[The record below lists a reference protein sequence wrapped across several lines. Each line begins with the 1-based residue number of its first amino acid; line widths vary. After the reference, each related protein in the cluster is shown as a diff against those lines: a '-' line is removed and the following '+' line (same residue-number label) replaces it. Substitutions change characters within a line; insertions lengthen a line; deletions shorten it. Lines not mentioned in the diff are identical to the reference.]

1 MRIYWYLLSFIL
13 LTTACLNR
21 NNFSSDLAENDV
33 VQQGFQLTTQPL
45 PFDTTYT
52 KAVAKLYRG
61 NSFVASGAFIS
72 ERGLFITTYDPV
84 LNVVAGDQAQKSLLT
99 GFSAENLE
107 SEKPISGMSLLV
119 LMNERDVTQLFE
131 EQIPEGLNNAQISR
145 TKQRISQNI
154 VNAESQGRTDV
165 YVQLSEVAAGNRQIL
180 SIYKIINDLRLVW
193 SDAISDT
200 ESPFVNSE
208 ELFEAA
214 STKSSLVRAYVQPNG
229 QSAGYNTSNIP
240 YSPAAHFTFPATE
253 QPDQEVYMM
262 GFPERTFRLDTY
274 RAFNFYHNT
283 TNPAIINAYEAY
295 QQRLDHS
302 AESNTNFA
310 YGTLY
315 DRFNTALQVNQY
327 NAIQQEFVEEN
338 ILDLKSVEEFDFRL
352 WLQTDSTGNKAYR
365 DIFTFIDQAYD
376 IAEQNGASFYVTSY
390 ALRLGRLDDVAN
402 LIKQYYEETALAQT
416 DEEIENLQGQVLQQ
430 QQQILPTLDV
440 QSEIRFLSDI
450 LVFFHQ
456 LPESQQIPQ
465 IQQLFEDVE
474 ESNQQ
479 ETALAFL
486 ERQIPTTFLFDAAAT
501 QQAIENDTVY
511 NDSLF
516 TILDAILFVND
527 INRNDY
533 AIYLAYQQPAQ
544 QVLVKA
550 MQKRNGHVFP
560 DANNTLRYNKGYFK
574 EALNNRPEEYIL
586 TYNDFSARSPGS
598 VIFNQSGEL
607 LGLADHRVADNLIA
621 NYFFIKENAYFYSL
635 DTRTLANK
643 LEQETGNWVKEIAN

>member
-1 MRIYWYLLSFIL
+1 MRIYWYFLSLIL
-13 LTTACLNR
+13 LATACLNR
-21 NNFSSDLAENDV
+21 NNFTSNLVENDV
-33 VQQGFQLTTQPL
+33 VQQGFILTTEAL

-72 ERGLFITTYDPV
+72 DQGLFITTYDPV
-84 LNVVAGDQAQKSLLT
+84 LNVVASDAAQKTLLT
-99 GFSAENLE
+99 GFSANNREN
-107 SEKPISGMSLLV
+107 EKPIPGMSLLV
-119 LMNERDVTQLFE
+119 LMKEQDVTHLFE

-145 TKQRISQNI
+145 MKQQLSQNI
-154 VNAESQGRTDV
+154 VNAESQERTDV

-180 SIYKIINDLRLVW
+180 STYKIIYDLRLVW
-193 SDAISDT
+193 SDTISDS
-200 ESPFVNSE
+200 ESPFVNSG
-208 ELFEAA
+208 ELFEAV
-214 STKSSLVRAYVQPNG
+214 SNKSSVLRAYVQPDG
-229 QSAGYNTSNIP
+229 QSVGYNKSNIP
-240 YSPAAHFTFPATE
+240 YSPSAHFTLPAAK
-253 QPDQEVYMM
+253 QPDQEVFMM

-302 AESNTNFA
+302 AELNTNFA
-310 YGTLY
+310 YTTLY

-327 NAIQQEFVEEN
+327 KAIQQEFAEKN
-338 ILDLKSVEEFDFRL
+338 ILDLKSAAEFDLRL
-352 WLQTDSTGNKAYR
+352 WLQTDSTGNNAYR

-376 IAEQNGASFYVTSY
+376 IAEQNGASFYVTTY

-402 LIKQYYEETALAQT
+402 LIKQYYEESALAQT
-416 DEEIENLQGQVLQQ
+416 DQEIEKLRGEVLQK

-440 QSEIRFLSDI
+440 QSEIRFLSDV

-456 LPESQQIPQ
+456 LPANQQIPE
-465 IQQLFEDVE
+465 IQQIFEGVVV
-474 ESNQQ
+474 SNQQ

-486 ERQIPTTFLFDAAAT
+486 ERQIPNSFLFDVAAT
-501 QQAIENDTVY
+501 QQAIDNDTVY

-550 MQKRNGHVFP
+550 LQKRNGHVFP
-560 DANNTLRYNKGYFK
+560 DANNTLRFNKGYFR
-574 EALNNRPEEYIL
+574 ETLNTRPDEYIL
-586 TYNDFSARSPGS
+586 TYNDFSARAPGS
-598 VIFNQSGEL
+598 AIFNKGGEL

-621 NYFFIKENAYFYSL
+621 NYLFIKANAYFYSL
-635 DTRTLANK
+635 DVRSIA
-643 LEQETGNWVKEIAN
+643 ERIMQESGDWVSEIAN